1 MAGTSNKA
9 IRSQLTGICR
19 RYGIDILYAF
29 GSRAKEITEWISGQ
43 KKAASHPM
51 SDVDIGVLPQTER
64 SLNVRDKVHLMADLE
79 DLFEVGRVDLV
90 VLSEASAFLALEVIQ
105 GEILYEV
112 DPDRTAEYELY
123 VMRRAGDL
131 ALFERERVEQIL
143 TQEAL

>member
-1 MAGTSNKA
+1 MLRK
-9 IRSQLTGICR
+9 IQLTEVCR
-19 RYGIDILYAF
+19 RYGIEVLYAF
-29 GSRAKEITEWISGQ
+29 GSRAKEIAEWISGQ

-51 SDVDIGVLPQTER
+51 SDVDIGILPQAER
-64 SLNVRDKVHLMADLE
+64 SLHVRDKVHLMADLE

-131 ALFERERVEQIL
+131 ALFERERLEQIL
-143 TQEAL
+143 TQKAL

>member
-1 MAGTSNKA
+1 
-9 IRSQLTGICR
+9 
-19 RYGIDILYAF
+19 
-29 GSRAKEITEWISGQ
+29 
-43 KKAASHPM
+43 
-51 SDVDIGVLPQTER
+51 
-64 SLNVRDKVHLMADLE
+64 
-79 DLFEVGRVDLV
+79 VDLV

-143 TQEAL
+143 TQKAL

>member
-1 MAGTSNKA
+1 MLRK
-9 IRSQLTGICR
+9 IQLTEVCR
-19 RYGIDILYAF
+19 RYGIDVLYAF
-29 GSRAKEITEWISGQ
+29 GSRAKEIAEWISGQ
-43 KKAASHPM
+43 KKAASHLM
-51 SDVDIGVLPQTER
+51 SDVDIGVLPQAER

-105 GEILYEV
+105 GEILYEG

-143 TQEAL
+143 TQKAL

>member
-1 MAGTSNKA
+1 MLRKIYLSE
-9 IRSQLTGICR
+9 ICR
-19 RYGIDILYAF
+19 RYGIEVLYAF
-29 GSRAKEITEWISGQ
+29 GSRAKEIAEWISGQ
-43 KKAASHPM
+43 EKAASYPM
-51 SDVDIGVLPQTER
+51 SDLDIGILPQAER

-131 ALFERERVEQIL
+131 ALFERERLEQIL
-143 TQEAL
+143 TQKAL

>member
-9 IRSQLTGICR
+9 VRSQLTWICR

-29 GSRAKEITEWISGQ
+29 GSQAKEITEWISGQ

-143 TQEAL
+143 TQKAL